1 MNMKQKVLNLIMVFS
16 NWVINTFGVK
26 PWLSIRLL
34 TDLTF
39 INSPSYYPEK
49 KRKSKLCIVFDNLVL
64 IWKYARIEEFYF
76 AYGMDVK
83 GADIKSFVDY
93 NEFSYWR
100 DKLNKQKGKPFEY
113 TGILRDKFVFN
124 LFSTGLSF
132 PSSSMIGLIFKGTI
146 FQLAHKKE
154 MPLSEYFDLN
164 NVDAFCK
171 AIDAEDGKSIYH
183 IVSNNGKI
191 YINGTNVSIDF
202 LLSELGNVR
211 WTIEHKI
218 IQHPEYAKFNPCSVN
233 TLRIYTVRDVSTGEI
248 RFLPS
253 IFRVGAWGNNV
264 DNWARGGLIIRIY
277 EDGSL
282 GEYGFFRPKY
292 GTKATIH
299 PDTGIVFKG
308 QKLPFAKESFEFVK
322 KMHHYLY
329 GIHSIGWD
337 IAVTESGP
345 IVVEAND
352 NWEISALQIASKG
365 CQKEFDLYF
374 KG

>member
-1 MNMKQKVLNLIMVFS
+1 M
-16 NWVINTFGVK
+16 
-26 PWLSIRLL
+26 
-34 TDLTF
+34 
-39 INSPSYYPEK
+39 
-49 KRKSKLCIVFDNLVL
+49 
-64 IWKYARIEEFYF
+64 
-76 AYGMDVK
+76 
-83 GADIKSFVDY
+83 
-93 NEFSYWR
+93 
-100 DKLNKQKGKPFEY
+100 
-113 TGILRDKFVFN
+113 
-124 LFSTGLSF
+124 
-132 PSSSMIGLIFKGTI
+132 
-146 FQLAHKKE
+146 
-154 MPLSEYFDLN
+154 
-164 NVDAFCK
+164 
-171 AIDAEDGKSIYH
+171 
-183 IVSNNGKI
+183 
-191 YINGTNVSIDF
+191 NGTNVSIDF

-322 KMHHYLY
+322 KMHRYLY